1 MQHLFAVV
9 QLTYHRSAKKD
20 APKILVCKDEQF
32 NVFPQILEICAS
44 SFSQPQAQPQN
55 HPRPQRWTHVEH
67 DNRVYVNL
75 DELDVRGVQVFANW
89 SMDHEKPVF
98 IAINDKDG
106 DILDDV
112 ITCYLTARR
121 LRAYL
126 LCDLILFEAC
136 KIGKETELVIRDSQ
150 IAKAYDE
157 MTRSEDAL
165 RIFLATLVAYKRR
178 NGLANP
184 ITGRDPRLDMQRFR
198 FEHLPNHF
206 QLDLM
211 HELSKSSAA
220 QNPCCRPRRF
230 LQVVAYHMQK
240 KQEKRAAE
248 ERARLEAR
256 GTRESP
262 LFVDEEDEE

>member
-1 MQHLFAVV
+1 MFAAA
-9 QLTYHRSAKKD
+9 QLTRSRSAKKD

-67 DNRVYVNL
+67 DNRVYVDL

-98 IAINDKDG
+98 ITINDKDG

-112 ITCYLTARR
+112 IKCYLTARK
-121 LRAYL
+121 LRAHL
-126 LCDLILFEAC
+126 LCDLIIFEAC
-136 KIGKETELVIRDSQ
+136 EVGKETELVIRDSQ
-150 IAKAYDE
+150 IAKVYDE
-157 MTRSEDAL
+157 TTRPEDAL
-165 RIFLATLVAYKRR
+165 RIFLVTLVAYKRR

-184 ITGRDPRLDMQRFR
+184 ITGRDPRLDMQRSR
-198 FEHLPNHF
+198 FEHLPKNF
-206 QLDLM
+206 QFDLV
-211 HELSKSSAA
+211 HELSKDSAI
-220 QNPCCRPRRF
+220 QNPCYRPRRF
-230 LQVVAYHMQK
+230 LQVVANHMQK
-240 KQEKRAAE
+240 KEDKRRAA
-248 ERARLEAR
+248 ERARLEMR

-262 LFVDEEDEE
+262 LFVGEEDEE